1 MNASA
6 GTGNS
11 AARRASKPEE
21 KRAGPAELRAG
32 GLTSSARMT
41 LQWDAGALLSRSRD
55 CPRLKRLD
63 VSPESVCLAEQ
74 FRRLVIGP
82 FSTSAVPIK
91 WGKHRQPARAPLL
104 PCYRADTPVFE
115 ALSISS
121 VGKIITAVWANGS
134 RFLWSVAG
142 GAAAAAAVIRVG
154 AYLGIQKAQPWW
166 DDYGLILILLAVVV
180 AVFAG
185 FRCGPS
191 GEIQDLS

>member
-1 MNASA
+1 M
-6 GTGNS
+6 
-11 AARRASKPEE
+11 
-21 KRAGPAELRAG
+21 
-32 GLTSSARMT
+32 
-41 LQWDAGALLSRSRD
+41 
-55 CPRLKRLD
+55 
-63 VSPESVCLAEQ
+63 
-74 FRRLVIGP
+74 
-82 FSTSAVPIK
+82 
-91 WGKHRQPARAPLL
+91 
-104 PCYRADTPVFE
+104 FE